1 MLFHFIYSILWL
13 QNNYVEKGM
22 EQKKILKNTTFTK
35 KEPFVQVPFYHDT
48 QQLHLFAVGHMIS
61 LYLEMYM

>member
-13 QNNYVEKGM
+13 QNNYVGKRNGAKENT
-22 EQKKILKNTTFTK
+22 QNTTFTK
-35 KEPFVQVPFYHDT
+35 KEPFVQVPFIIDA